1 MCELVPMKLHHWL
14 KLVGLKQSE
23 LAEMVGCSV
32 STINR
37 HIKHGRILDPD
48 MVVRIYFITMGAVRP
63 DDYYDLENIPADVR
77 ALLDTKY
84 GLRER
89 FLPAKEKTDA
99 A

>member
-1 MCELVPMKLHHWL
+1 MKLKHWL

-37 HIKHGRILDPD
+37 NIRLGRVLDPD
-48 MVVRIYFITMGAVRP
+48 VVVRIYFITMGAVRP
-63 DDYYDLENIPADVR
+63 DDYYDLDYIPPDVR
-77 ALLDTKY
+77 ALLDPQH
-84 GLRER
+84 GLRKR
-89 FLPAKEKTDA
+89 FLDKRNESDA